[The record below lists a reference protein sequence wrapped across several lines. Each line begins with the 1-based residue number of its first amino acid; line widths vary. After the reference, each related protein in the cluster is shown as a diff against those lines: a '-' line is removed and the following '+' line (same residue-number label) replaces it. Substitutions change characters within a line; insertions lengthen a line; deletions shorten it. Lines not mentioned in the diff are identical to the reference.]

1 MAVARKIG
9 WWFVSTADS
18 LTHNIV
24 LQHIDAVF
32 ADGADEAMEQAE
44 QRNPLRPHQVFAL
57 QRIGAWDKRKAVRL
71 NEVRTSQICEIYEIM
86 RKVGIVVDLR

>member
-1 MAVARKIG
+1 MAAVIKVG
-9 WWFVSTADS
+9 WWFVSTVDAR
-18 LTHNIV
+18 THNII
-24 LQHIDAVF
+24 LHHIDAVF
-32 ADGADEAMEQAE
+32 AEGADDAMELAE
-44 QRNPLRPHQVFAL
+44 HRNPLRPHQVFAL